1 MTTKTSFADQFNT
14 RLPRELRGPA
24 ARLTRE
30 GFVATYGRCAG
41 PLRLG
46 RWRCLD
52 ADRPAA
58 RLGLQGRTYQATIA
72 IGDRAGT
79 CTAAA
84 HGPLAALTEMLYE
97 RGITLEILGF
107 HQLDC
112 GTETATFIHGSNGRE
127 TAWAVGFAAE
137 AASSTVDA
145 VVTCVNRLLTA
156 GSAAPARRVNS
167 SG

>member
-1 MTTKTSFADQFNT
+1 
-14 RLPRELRGPA
+14 
-24 ARLTRE
+24 
-30 GFVATYGRCAG
+30 VATYGRCAG

-52 ADRPAA
+52 ADQPAA

-84 HGPLAALTEMLYE
+84 HGPLAALTEMLYAQ
-97 RGITLEILGF
+97 GITLEILGF

-127 TAWAVGFAAE
+127 TAWAVGFAPD
-137 AASSTVDA
+137 AASSAVDA

-156 GSAAPARRVNS
+156 GSAPPA
-167 SG
+167 G

>member
-1 MTTKTSFADQFNT
+1 MASTSFADQFDT
-14 RLPRELRGPA
+14 RLPRELRDPA
-24 ARLTRE
+24 AQLTWE
-30 GFVATYGRCAG
+30 GFVATYGRCSG

-58 RLGLQGRTYQATIA
+58 RLGLQDRTYQATIA
-72 IGDRAGT
+72 IGERTGT

-107 HQLDC
+107 HQLGC
-112 GTETATFIHGSNGRE
+112 GTETATFIHGSNGRA
-127 TAWAVGFAAE
+127 TAWAVGFAPDAG
-137 AASSTVDA
+137 ASAVDA

-156 GSAAPARRVNS
+156 G
-167 SG
+167 G